1 MDHQQAILKV
11 AETRQ
16 ENDLAH
22 FLTYGMVLLQVFT
35 RKHLLSLQP
44 DALKYLLGILEE
56 HGIAPEDVVS
66 SLDIIAQ
73 EYLNQDGRQLVFV
86 L

>member
-1 MDHQQAILKV
+1 
-11 AETRQ
+11 
-16 ENDLAH
+16 
-22 FLTYGMVLLQVFT
+22 VLLQVFT

-44 DALKYLLGILEE
+44 DALRFLLGILEE
-56 HGIAPEDVVS
+56 HEIAPEDVVS

-73 EYLNQDGRQLVFV
+73 EYLNQDGGLLVSV

>member
-1 MDHQQAILKV
+1 M
-11 AETRQ
+11 
-16 ENDLAH
+16 
-22 FLTYGMVLLQVFT
+22 QVFT

-44 DALKYLLGILEE
+44 DALKFLLGILEE
-56 HGIAPEDVVS
+56 HGIGPEDVVS

-73 EYLNQDGRQLVFV
+73 EYLNQDGRPLVPM